1 MPKFHFLNHSGRK
14 TRSCHNRAAGTFSFH
29 WLIAAELIFSNA
41 ASLAWEPARVIARS
55 LVIPHHKPA
64 HRVRAVNT

>member
-1 MPKFHFLNHSGRK
+1 MPKFHFLNHFGRNTCSCQILCSGI
-14 TRSCHNRAAGTFSFH
+14 CVH